1 MARICPVTKEPV
13 LYPDCQE
20 CEWKRQCRQGFPG
33 GLQADHDTKT
43 AQPIEDIKKRRTKN
57 EN

>member
-1 MARICPVTKEPV
+1 MARFCPVTGDPV

-33 GLQADHDTKT
+33 GLPADRDTKNNT
-43 AQPIEDIKKRRTKN
+43 ADGRYQDK
-57 EN
+57 ENMYEN

>member
-1 MARICPVTKEPV
+1 MARFCPVTGDPV

-20 CEWKRQCRQGFPG
+20 CEWKRQCRRGFPG
-33 GLQADHDTKT
+33 GLPAKHDTKNNT
-43 AQPIEDIKKRRTKN
+43 ADGRYQNK